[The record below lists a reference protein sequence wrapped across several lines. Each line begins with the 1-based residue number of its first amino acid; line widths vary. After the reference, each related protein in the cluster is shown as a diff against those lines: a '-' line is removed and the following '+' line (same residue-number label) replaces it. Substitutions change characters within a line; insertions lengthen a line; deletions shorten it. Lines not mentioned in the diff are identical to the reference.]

1 MIHLLKKLILLKI
14 NIFFK
19 KNPKHS
25 SLLFFIKEKLKKNIY
40 IINFVLF
47 KEINSLILL
56 KIKIKQSII

>member
-25 SLLFFIKEKLKKNIY
+25 SLLFFIKEKLKKKYLYNK
-40 IINFVLF
+40 FC
-47 KEINSLILL
+47 
-56 KIKIKQSII
+56 SI